1 MPAGRADYNEMEEN
15 TMMSRLLAG
24 VLPGIASTVLALQP
38 VQAADYKIGVLAK
51 DGAAKAK
58 STWQATA
65 DFLGQKLPGDTFTL
79 VPLGFD
85 EVFPAVEKG
94 DVQFFVVNS
103 SMFVTARDKYAAS
116 AVATM
121 VVSRQGKSSPAF
133 GGVVFTRA
141 NNAAVNTFADLKG
154 KSFMAVDAKSFGGW
168 QMAQKALLDAG
179 IDPSKDFTRL
189 AFGGTHENVV
199 LAVQNGDADAGTV
212 RTDTLEGM
220 AAAGDIGL
228 ADFKVLNRQ
237 AHADFPFVV
246 STPLYPEWPIART
259 SGTDPA
265 AAAKVADALVA
276 MKADDKAAKDAKVAG
291 WSKPLDYGPVEAL
304 QKTLGDVK

>member
-1 MPAGRADYNEMEEN
+1 MEEK

-24 VLPGIASTVLALQP
+24 VLPGIVSALLALQP
-38 VQAADYKIGVLAK
+38 AQAADYKVGVLAK

-58 STWQATA
+58 AAWQATA
-65 DFLGQKLPGDTFTL
+65 DYLAQKLPGDTFTL

-85 EVFPAVEKG
+85 EVYPAVEKNE
-94 DVQFFVVNS
+94 VHFFVVNS
-103 SMFVTARDKYAAS
+103 SMFVTARDKHGAGAI
-116 AVATM
+116 ATM
-121 VVSRQGKSSPAF
+121 VVSRQGKNSPAF
-133 GGVVFTRA
+133 GGVIFTRA
-141 NNAAVNTFADLKG
+141 KNAAINGLADLKG

-179 IDPSKDFTRL
+179 VDSTKDFTRL
-189 AFGGTHENVV
+189 SFGGTHENVV

-228 ADFKVLNRQ
+228 EDFKVLNKQ
-237 AHADFPFVV
+237 THADFPFVV
-246 STPLYPEWPIART
+246 STPLYPEWPMAKS
-259 SGTDPA
+259 SGTDAA

-276 MKADDKAAKDAKVAG
+276 MKPDDKAAKDAKVAG